1 MQNPWLPRGYQ
12 VLGTAAAEL
21 LMGGPQWQL
30 YRTAAGDVLLL
41 ALEELAG
48 RWLKSGLLPQN
59 QGEAVSLGRSRA
71 WAFRDSR
78 IVPLEN
84 CTEAWELPEV
94 LDLCR
99 ALKRSRQLEKD
110 AGFQDALYL
119 EQAGV
124 LLPLWTG
131 RVAVPDAQVLGR
143 VLTGGVDVAVTDF
156 ARLSALC
163 PDLTQGAWQELVQA
177 AGLAVPLPAQQAVE
191 VSPQGAEGS
200 PQESRKYPEGDFALP
215 GRPQLEKF
223 FNEHIID
230 LVKHP
235 EAYRRMGITFPTAVL
250 LYGPPG
256 CGKTYAVDRLVEYL
270 GWPRYSIDSA
280 SVGSP
285 YIHETSKR
293 IGEVFALAKAHAP
306 AVVVI
311 DEMEAFVSS
320 RDRAGSNLHQVEEV
334 DEFLRQLPEAAAH
347 QVLVLAMTNRLDLI
361 DAAVRRTGRF
371 DHLVEV
377 GMPSEAEVASLVQA
391 LLKKRPVSPELDTRE
406 LVRTMAGR
414 PLSDTDYVIREAA
427 RLAAKNKK
435 TEIDQACLNE
445 ALLGRRQE

>member
-1 MQNPWLPRGYQ
+1 MNW
-12 VLGTAAAEL
+12 EI
-21 LMGGPQWQL
+21 
-30 YRTAAGDVLLL
+30 
-41 ALEELAG
+41 
-48 RWLKSGLLPQN
+48 SN
-59 QGEAVSLGRSRA
+59 QES
-71 WAFRDSR
+71 
-78 IVPLEN
+78 
-84 CTEAWELPEV
+84 
-94 LDLCR
+94 
-99 ALKRSRQLEKD
+99 
-110 AGFQDALYL
+110 
-119 EQAGV
+119 
-124 LLPLWTG
+124 
-131 RVAVPDAQVLGR
+131 
-143 VLTGGVDVAVTDF
+143 
-156 ARLSALC
+156 